1 MKTFESWVKWFR
13 QEILDASLEEGQVNA
28 FLLHLADLD
37 KFRVDDNDIWSWVES
52 SNSEKLDE
60 KFASQVSKSLVVL
73 SQTEC
78 GWAIG
83 FFLRGVAELY
93 QPPNMPPELFFDLSK
108 EKERQSPG
116 NPVSAD
122 LSNFHIVRKV
132 GRQLSP
138 FLEMENRYIERLS
151 GKYLN
156 RTEAQKLYR
165 YILKKS
171 RPSAKPLPWQQLS
184 RRRHK

>member
-1 MKTFESWVKWFR
+1 MKTLESWVKWFR

-60 KFASQVSKSLVVL
+60 KFASQVSKSLEVL

-83 FFLRGVAELY
+83 FF
-93 QPPNMPPELFFDLSK
+93 S
-108 EKERQSPG
+108 ER
-116 NPVSAD
+116 
-122 LSNFHIVRKV
+122 
-132 GRQLSP
+132 
-138 FLEMENRYIERLS
+138 
-151 GKYLN
+151 
-156 RTEAQKLYR
+156 
-165 YILKKS
+165 S
-171 RPSAKPLPWQQLS
+171 R
-184 RRRHK
+184 